1 MCKINVKMDFYY
13 ANIWKHEHQMN
24 MTSLWCKTVPK
35 INLEQT
41 KENEG
46 SYIYLYPL
54 RDLTQETSKKA
65 FMGASNK

>member
-1 MCKINVKMDFYY
+1 MKMDLYY
-13 ANIWKHEHQMN
+13 ANIWKREHQTN

-41 KENEG
+41 KGNEG

-54 RDLTQETSKKA
+54 RDLTQKTFKKA
-65 FMGASNK
+65 SMGVSNK